1 MQLGL
6 PPLRIAYRARRRYKK
21 ILAERLFAGG
31 RMHTWK
37 LPSSN
42 SLAVLFACLIVV
54 SAVLDRTLAAQ
65 PGPSISPMLQE
76 RFGLNEQQVRDALGA
91 LLVFTRERL
100 PKPEFD
106 ELART
111 IPNAD
116 MIMQQVKLRGIVTRP
131 LDDMDDY
138 ENALGN
144 TGIPAAYAAEFAP
157 AVLEVLHTTGYD
169 RERDI
174 LARALN

>member
-1 MQLGL
+1 
-6 PPLRIAYRARRRYKK
+6 
-21 ILAERLFAGG
+21 
-31 RMHTWK
+31 MHTWK
-37 LPSSN
+37 QQ
-42 SLAVLFACLIVV
+42 AFACRALLFVWLLGFCAAPVV
-54 SAVLDRTLAAQ
+54 TFGAQ
-65 PGPSISPMLQE
+65 PGQSILPMLEE
-76 RFGLNEQQVRDALGA
+76 RFGLSEQQVRDALGA

-116 MIMQQVKLRGIVTRP
+116 LVMQEVKLRGIVTKP
-131 LDDMDDY
+131 IDDLSEY
-138 ENALGN
+138 ESVLGN
-144 TGIPAAYAAEFAP
+144 SGISPTYAAEFAP
-157 AVLEVLHTTGYD
+157 AVLEALHATGHD

>member
-1 MQLGL
+1 MHIWKQQAPGCRALLLVCLLWFSAALG
-6 PPLRIAYRARRRYKK
+6 
-21 ILAERLFAGG
+21 
-31 RMHTWK
+31 
-37 LPSSN
+37 
-42 SLAVLFACLIVV
+42 V
-54 SAVLDRTLAAQ
+54 TLAAQ
-65 PGPSISPMLQE
+65 PGQSILPMLEE
-76 RFGLNEQQVRDALGA
+76 RFGLSEQQVRDALGA

-116 MIMQQVKLRGIVTRP
+116 LVMQEVKLRGIVTKP
-131 LDDMDDY
+131 IDDLSEY
-138 ENALGN
+138 ESVLGN
-144 TGIPAAYAAEFAP
+144 SGISPTYAAAFAP
-157 AVLEVLHTTGYD
+157 AVLEALHATGHD